1 MEIGERIVL
10 KVSDPK
16 WGIKKRPAPAIFLGE
31 EGEGPGRKVK
41 FQIIE
46 TGEVIVVGDIVEINP
61 GAN

>member
-31 EGEGPGRKVK
+31 EGEGPGREGLLCRGPRVK
-41 FQIIE
+41 GCCAE
-46 TGEVIVVGDIVEINP
+46 
-61 GAN
+61 ALA